1 MGCNSLRMGDMI
13 MSKTAI
19 VFAGQGAQAVG
30 MGKDLADAYPECA
43 ALYKKADDVLGT
55 SISRLCFEGPIEEL
69 TKSNNCQPAIFVTSI
84 ACLKALEK
92 ETAGKLSIAGTAGL
106 SLGEWSALCMAG
118 VISFEDGLRVMQARG
133 QYMQDACQEN
143 AGGMVSIIGLGAD
156 KLKEVCAATG
166 VEMANIN
173 SPEQIV
179 LSGDK
184 DRIKQAE
191 AAAIAA
197 GAKKAIVLNV
207 AGAFHSKLM
216 SSAAVKLEKFLG
228 GITMNVPNI
237 PVISNFTGK
246 PHGSPDEI
254 RKAMVSQ
261 VTGSVQWVST
271 IEWFRLAGVTR
282 YVEAG
287 PGKVLSGL
295 IKRIDKAA
303 ATNNVQDAASVK
315 ETAAAMTAV

>member
-1 MGCNSLRMGDMI
+1 MGSNSFGMGDII
-13 MSKTAI
+13 MSKSAI

-30 MGKDLADAYPECA
+30 MGKDLAEAYPDCA
-43 ALYKKADDVLGT
+43 VLFKKADEVLGF
-55 SISRLCFEGPIEEL
+55 SLSKLCFEGPIEEL
-69 TKSNNCQPAIFVTSI
+69 TKSNNCQPAIFVASI

-92 ETAGKLSIAGTAGL
+92 ETAGKLDLAGTAGL

-118 VISFEDGLRVMQARG
+118 VINFEDGLRIMQARG
-133 QYMQDACQEN
+133 QYMQEACQEN
-143 AGGMVSIIGLGAD
+143 AGGMVSIIGLGVD
-156 KLKEVCAATG
+156 KLKDVCVATG

-179 LSGDK
+179 LSGEK
-184 DRIKQAE
+184 EKIKQAE

-228 GITMNVPNI
+228 GIVMNSPKI

-246 PHGSPDEI
+246 PHGSQDEI
-254 RKAMVSQ
+254 KKAMISQ

-271 IEWFRLAGVTR
+271 VEWFRTAGVTR
-282 YVEAG
+282 YIEAG

-295 IKRIDKAA
+295 IKRIDKASA
-303 ATNNVQDAASVK
+303 INNVQDAVSLKETVASV
-315 ETAAAMTAV
+315 TAV